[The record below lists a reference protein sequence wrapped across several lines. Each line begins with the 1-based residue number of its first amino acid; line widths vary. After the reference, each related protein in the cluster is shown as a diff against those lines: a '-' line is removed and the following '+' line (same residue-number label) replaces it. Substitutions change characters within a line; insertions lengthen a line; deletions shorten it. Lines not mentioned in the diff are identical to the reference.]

1 MQLAGSLPVR
11 HRTRT
16 DALTQ
21 RAALPDVGTPVGY
34 RGEFK
39 ATPIPQVSL
48 ATFAIL
54 FGLWWAVTLSGSPL
68 IGLPAPDDVW
78 TAFVDIARS
87 GELLKHLGASLQRLV
102 LGWTLG
108 ACCGVSIGLA
118 IGLSSWG
125 RSIALPLVSALFPIP
140 KVALLPLFILWFGI
154 GEGSKVATI
163 AAGVFSP
170 MVFAAY
176 AGVGSVDRNVIRM
189 AQAFGVPRRSI
200 VWKIILPGTVPALL
214 SGSRISC
221 SIALILL
228 TAAEMI
234 GAQHG
239 LGAFVLA
246 SGNLMRTDQL
256 FVGILILST
265 LGVSVSVFLSCLE
278 RILLRWR

>member
-1 MQLAGSLPVR
+1 MQLARSLSV
-11 HRTRT
+11 HLRTKI
-16 DALTQ
+16 DAATQ
-21 RAALPDVGTPVGY
+21 IAAFPDVGAPVGY
-34 RGEFK
+34 RGEFN
-39 ATPIPQVSL
+39 ARPIPQLSL
-48 ATFAIL
+48 ATFAII
-54 FGLWWAVTLSGSPL
+54 FVLWWAATLSGNSS
-68 IGLPAPDDVW
+68 IGLPTPNDVMA
-78 TAFVDIARS
+78 AFGDLARS
-87 GELLKHLGASLQRLV
+87 GELLKHLSASLQRLV
-102 LGWTLG
+102 LGWVLG
-108 ACCGVSIGLA
+108 ACCGVGIGFA
-118 IGLSSWG
+118 IGLFSWG
-125 RSIALPLVSALFPIP
+125 RSIALPLVSAIFPIP

-176 AGVGSVDRNVIRM
+176 SGVGSIDRNVVRM
-189 AQAFGVPRRSI
+189 AQTFGLPRRSI

-239 LGAFVLA
+239 LGALVLA

-256 FVGILILST
+256 FVGILMLSV
-265 LGVSVSVFLSCLE
+265 LGVSVSVLVSFLE
-278 RILLRWR
+278 RILLHWR

>member
-1 MQLAGSLPVR
+1 MQLAGSLSV
-11 HRTRT
+11 HLRTKT

-21 RAALPDVGTPVGY
+21 RTAFPEAGTPVDHLGAFSA
-34 RGEFK
+34 R
-39 ATPIPQVSL
+39 PIPQLSL
-48 ATFAIL
+48 ATFVIL
-54 FGLWWAVTLSGSPL
+54 LVLWWAATWSSGGS
-68 IGLPAPDDVW
+68 IGLPTPSDVM
-78 TAFVDIARS
+78 AALVDLARN

-102 LGWTLG
+102 LGWILG
-108 ACCGVSIGLA
+108 ACCGVCIGLA
-118 IGLSSWG
+118 IGLFSWG
-125 RSIALPLVSALFPIP
+125 RSIALPLVSAIFPIP

-176 AGVGSVDRNVIRM
+176 SGVCSVDRNVIRM
-189 AQAFGVPRRSI
+189 AQTFGVPRRSI

-239 LGAFVLA
+239 LGALVLA

-256 FVGILILST
+256 FAGILVLSA
-265 LGVSVSVFLSCLE
+265 LGVSVSVLLSCLE
-278 RILLRWR
+278 HVLLRWR